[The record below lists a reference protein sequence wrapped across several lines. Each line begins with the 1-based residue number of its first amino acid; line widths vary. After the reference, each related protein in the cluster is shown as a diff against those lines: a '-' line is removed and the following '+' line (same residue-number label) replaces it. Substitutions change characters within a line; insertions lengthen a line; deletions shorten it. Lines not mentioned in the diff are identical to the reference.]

1 MNRPATPEVA
11 VGAVVVHEGRLLLVQ
26 RGRGAALGKWAPPG
40 GRVEFGE
47 TLADAVVREVREE
60 TGIEVRAG
68 ELAGWVERTGN
79 DPEPYHYVILDFF
92 AVPSGAT
99 DLTPGDD
106 AADARWVP
114 LAEVP
119 TLDLVDGLFDFL
131 VRVGSLPSV
140 RTQRSPARGAAA
152 PRREAREP

>member
-1 MNRPATPEVA
+1 MNRPAAPEVA
-11 VGAVVVHEGRLLLVQ
+11 VGAIVVHEGRLLLVQ

-47 TLADAVVREVREE
+47 ALADAVVREVREE
-60 TGIEVRAG
+60 TGIEVRASA
-68 ELAGWVERTGN
+68 LAGWVERTGS

-92 AVPSGAT
+92 AVPTGAT

-131 VRVGSLPSV
+131 VRVGSLPGKPP
-140 RTQRSPARGAAA
+140 RAAGSKRYH
-152 PRREAREP
+152 P

>member
-1 MNRPATPEVA
+1 VNPPATPEVA

-26 RGRGAALGKWAPPG
+26 RGRGAAVGKWAPPG

-47 TLADAVVREVREE
+47 TLAGAVVREVREE
-60 TGIEVRAG
+60 TGIEVHAG
-68 ELAGWVERTGN
+68 ELAGWVERTGT

-99 DLTPGDD
+99 DLMPGDD

-114 LAEVP
+114 LAEVI

-131 VRVGSLPSV
+131 VRVGSLPGWLPNAQQGE
-140 RTQRSPARGAAA
+140 R
-152 PRREAREP
+152 